1 MKYLLCRPKGG
12 LNDTLCQIEK
22 CWKYCEKNDRILIVD
37 TTKSGI
43 FINFSELFEQKNK
56 SKFIFAINESL
67 IIKLNKLNC
76 QIKELNGNISNYTS
90 EYLKNENYILKK
102 IGNENKLKECIKLTF
117 DFTKNYDEDLLV
129 HEQCGG
135 GTESLELLEKLKLSE
150 NIRSLFKKN
159 KIDGD
164 YKSIHVRNTDYKTD
178 YKSLLENLKEILKDE
193 KVLVCSDDYSVIE
206 DSIKILNKSVIITK
220 TSNVFS
226 KSGNPL
232 HSTYNNYTMAEKR
245 QITENSIIDL
255 LLLSKSKKIYYSIL
269 TGYDF
274 YKLSGFTKLALLLNE
289 KNHIVDSLL
298 ND

>member
-56 SKFIFAINESL
+56 SKFIFEINESL

-102 IGNENKLKECIKLTF
+102 IGNENKSKECIKLTF
-117 DFTKNYDEDLLV
+117 DFTKNHDEDLII

-164 YKSIHVRNTDYKTD
+164 YKSIHVRNTDYKTE

-220 TSNVFS
+220 TSNIFS

-232 HSTYNNYTMAEKR
+232 HSTYNNYTIEEKR

-269 TGYDF
+269 SGYDF
-274 YKLSGFTKLALLLNE
+274 FKLSGFTKLALLLNE
-289 KNHIVDSLL
+289 KNHIVDGLL